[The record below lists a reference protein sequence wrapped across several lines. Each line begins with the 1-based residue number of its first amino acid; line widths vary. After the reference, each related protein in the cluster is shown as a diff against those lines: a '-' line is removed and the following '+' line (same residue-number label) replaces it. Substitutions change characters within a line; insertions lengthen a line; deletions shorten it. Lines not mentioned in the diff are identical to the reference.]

1 MIKIVILSGYVIIM
15 IEVEKFD
22 MHYVLQLR
30 IIILLEYIYFFKIET
45 CTVSYLSMKSINFR
59 RMIIHQLRKKKK
71 KRKENRVY
79 FLITIT
85 RFPQLNCTLILL
97 LQNQRNRT
105 NTSILNIISSEYY
118 PITINPR
125 NQLSSVKRKRK
136 KNQSTIN
143 NLLHSLSSSFPRFH
157 SINFSL
163 HISRERDRDHWKKTR
178 EA

>member
-71 KRKENRVY
+71 ER
-79 FLITIT
+79 
-85 RFPQLNCTLILL
+85 
-97 LQNQRNRT
+97 RT
-105 NTSILNIISSEYY
+105 ECI
-118 PITINPR
+118 
-125 NQLSSVKRKRK
+125 
-136 KNQSTIN
+136 
-143 NLLHSLSSSFPRFH
+143 F
-157 SINFSL
+157 
-163 HISRERDRDHWKKTR
+163 
-178 EA
+178 